1 MVSMFPLFAHAIT
14 YYLYDDSR
22 IIGVDDPQFTGYV
35 RLSTDTAPSTPTAGY
50 GALYLKSDKKLYLK
64 DSDGTE
70 TDLTAG
76 GSTAAGG
83 SDTQLQYNNSGTIG
97 GITGFVY
104 DGSSV
109 TISIQL
115 IADQIKWGDGTIQ
128 VSSPSVSGSGGWI
141 GTATSN
147 LNMGSYIIYGVNEV
161 TSSSFTIGANSLN
174 TSEFAYLD
182 GIDQSVATGD
192 AVTFASVDTGQGA
205 NELYDMDQNVLT
217 TSSPTFS
224 NLNMYGDNSIWDN
237 DSGYQT
243 QSYWIGTATS
253 NLNMG
258 GYDISA
264 ANEVTG
270 SSFTIGANS
279 LETAE
284 FGYLDGID
292 QSVAT
297 SDAVTFATVDTGQG
311 TNELYDMD
319 QNVLTTSSPT
329 FSNSNMYGDISVW
342 TNDSGYITSAGSSYW
357 IGTATS
363 NLNMASYIIYGA
375 NEVTASSFTI
385 GANSLETAEFAYLD
399 GIDQSVATSDAVT
412 FASVD
417 TGEGANELFD
427 MDQNVLTTSSPTF
440 SNLNMYGDISVWT
453 NDSGYDTQS
462 YWIGTAT
469 SNLNMGSYIIYGA
482 NEVTSSS
489 FTIGANTLETAE
501 FGYLDGINQS
511 VGTGD
516 AVTFTTINTG
526 QGANELYDMDQNVLT
541 TSSPTLSNLNMYG
554 DISVWTND
562 SGYLTGASDYLSST
576 SSDTMSGDLAT
587 GANFLTVHN
596 TVAEVTGD
604 TYLLDLKYTDNND
617 SNAKYIICSDDSGGT
632 PEVNFEVDQ
641 NGNITATGD
650 YKGDAYIVDSA
661 NSNAEFGWTSTGN
674 DHAYIA
680 VETNGA
686 AQSGNLHILE
696 MDFKQNDYVFSIT
709 PDPKVVIFSG
719 VGAVTSTDQYIALY
733 HNRTAA
739 KIDVGKGS
747 DLNINT
753 NIVSTGSLAGV
764 TLDTGQ
770 GANEL
775 YDMDQNVLEAST
787 PLFSSMT
794 VTNGINV
801 KGQVKSNS
809 RNVIDAYNYSVT
821 ISTPFALKTTIGY
834 CISPFRSFAVTVT
847 SITVHVTGGT
857 NVVCNIE
864 ERPLTAPDADGT
876 EVLSGDITATTA
888 GWIGG
893 TIADGAIPADSA
905 LYLDMTSVS
914 GDIDAMTI
922 KYTITKD

>member
-1 MVSMFPLFAHAIT
+1 
-14 YYLYDDSR
+14 
-22 IIGVDDPQFTGYV
+22 
-35 RLSTDTAPSTPTAGY
+35 
-50 GALYLKSDKKLYLK
+50 
-64 DSDGTE
+64 
-70 TDLTAG
+70 
-76 GSTAAGG
+76 
-83 SDTQLQYNNSGTIG
+83 
-97 GITGFVY
+97 
-104 DGSSV
+104 
-109 TISIQL
+109 
-115 IADQIKWGDGTIQ
+115 
-128 VSSPSVSGSGGWI
+128 
-141 GTATSN
+141 
-147 LNMGSYIIYGVNEV
+147 
-161 TSSSFTIGANSLN
+161 
-174 TSEFAYLD
+174 
-182 GIDQSVATGD
+182 
-192 AVTFASVDTGQGA
+192 
-205 NELYDMDQNVLT
+205 MDQNVLT

-224 NLNMYGDNSIWDN
+224 NSNMYGDISVWTN
-237 DSGYQT
+237 DSGYIT
-243 QSYWIGTATS
+243 SAGSSYWIGTATS
-253 NLNMG
+253 NLNMASYIIYG
-258 GYDISA
+258 
-264 ANEVTG
+264 ANEVTS
-270 SSFTIGANS
+270 SSFTIGANT

-375 NEVTASSFTI
+375 NEVTASSFTIGANSLETAEFGYLDGIDQSVATSDAVTFASVDTGQGANELYDMDQNVLTTSSPTFSNSNMYGDISVWTNDSGYDTQSYWIGTATSNLAMGGYDISAANEVTGSSFTI